1 MDHFSQEV
9 QERLLRGTQHEAV
22 FKVVLNLVLVS
33 LQEQEWKKS
42 LALLKALCLSGIGKG
57 GTLDSHVDNLVT
69 MVR

>member
-1 MDHFSQEV
+1 M
-9 QERLLRGTQHEAV
+9 
-22 FKVVLNLVLVS
+22 VLNLVLVS

-42 LALLKALCLSGIGKG
+42 LALLKALCLSATGEG